1 VKDLQTRSPKGIIII
16 DSQVNTFNER
26 NNMHSENR
34 VACNLSVKE
43 GSLVEKSVAKDLEN
57 RQEKSIS
64 ELLEHE
70 IKEPKNSGN

>member
-1 VKDLQTRSPKGIIII
+1 
-16 DSQVNTFNER
+16 
-26 NNMHSENR
+26 MHSENR
-34 VACNLSVKE
+34 VTCNLSVKE
-43 GSLVEKSVAKDLEN
+43 DSIVEKSVAKDLEN